1 MDQKQIDQLET
12 EESMFVQTARG
23 ITSDGATLTL
33 RDVTPS
39 TLFFSDRP
47 QRVVGH
53 MTTADFV
60 ELWGEGDNSF
70 EADPPNAVL
79 SFVEPGADAPTD
91 AVDRDQEAD
100 PQERAA
106 LVLHRCPRRNHSDR
120 GRTRHLVHRPVR
132 AATVAR
138 IGMRRAPPRTPAGPA
153 IVPRLASS
161 LVRRFLSLQPNSP
174 TTRNRGEKHGEGRWC
189 LHLHRYVSE

>member
-1 MDQKQIDQLET
+1 MDQTQIDQLET

-33 RDVTPS
+33 RDVTPA

-53 MTTADFV
+53 MTTAEFV

-79 SFVEPGADAPTD
+79 SFLEPGDDAPTD
-91 AVDRDQEAD
+91 AVIVIKD
-100 PQERAA
+100 PS
-106 LVLHRCPRRNHSDR
+106 LSDGQLSYSVDLLEGTVPNDSGPVTLFIDPF
-120 GRTRHLVHRPVR
+120 GRPLSPVS
-132 AATVAR
+132 VC
-138 IGMRRAPPRTPAGPA
+138 G
-153 IVPRLASS
+153 
-161 LVRRFLSLQPNSP
+161 VRR
-174 TTRNRGEKHGEGRWC
+174 RERR
-189 LHLHRYVSE
+189 RDRR